1 MPVVRSEDGGTGMKL
16 KVIEIEATAEELKA
30 SNSFAEALT
39 NQLRNIFCP
48 PFHVNIEDDD
58 VEEGD

>member
-1 MPVVRSEDGGTGMKL
+1 MKMTI
-16 KVIEIEATAEELKA
+16 VEIEATADELKA
-30 SNSFAEALT
+30 SNSLSDALS

>member
-1 MPVVRSEDGGTGMKL
+1 MRL
-16 KVIEIEATAEELKA
+16 KIVEIEATAEELKA
-30 SNSFAEALT
+30 SNSFADALS